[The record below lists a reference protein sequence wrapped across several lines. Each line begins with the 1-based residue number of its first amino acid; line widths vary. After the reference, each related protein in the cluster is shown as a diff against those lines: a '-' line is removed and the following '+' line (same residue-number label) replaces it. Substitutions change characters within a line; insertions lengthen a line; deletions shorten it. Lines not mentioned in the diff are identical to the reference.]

1 MNCFSKINT
10 AEEAQFKESTILF
23 KFLDFKG
30 ELYVS
35 IEEHGHKREALLD
48 IAYNLG
54 EAQLR
59 RLSSATTGN

>member
-35 IEEHGHKREALLD
+35 IEEHRHKREAFLD
-48 IAYNLG
+48 IAYKLG
-54 EAQLR
+54 
-59 RLSSATTGN
+59 